1 MNELVMYNNDLNTIV
16 LPESFSDT
24 ELKIF
29 FAICSRLRD
38 HGSEEVTF
46 SYAYLKEITKE
57 KRHFSKSQYSDIIQ
71 AIYHKLIGMRFVYN
85 NSQVEGEINL
95 FQGYE
100 KSLTDNSFTISV
112 SPKFQYIFNELTTK
126 GSFTAWN
133 LSEFCDIPGVYAKQ
147 LYRLLKQWKYVGT
160 ATFAIEDLRQY
171 MGTPKSYETKYF
183 TRNILVPAVNRL
195 INNTKEFVSLRFEYR
210 TWNKKIEKVKFIWYP
225 EKRIQ
230 KATPVKEVPK
240 QVENKSYDTHSILG
254 NLYVRDD
261 EENSSDYSD
270 DSDREWTLDD
280 FPF

>member
-1 MNELVMYNNDLNTIV
+1 MNELVMYNNDLNTII
-16 LPESFSDT
+16 LPESFTDT

-57 KRHFSKSQYSDIIQ
+57 KRHFSKAQYSEIIQ
-71 AIYHKLIGMRFVYN
+71 DIYHKLIGMRFAYSN
-85 NSQVEGEINL
+85 DEVEGEINL

-100 KSLTDNSFTISV
+100 KSLTNNSFTISV
-112 SPKFQYIFNELTTK
+112 SPKFQYIFNELATK

-133 LSEFCDIPGVYAKQ
+133 LSEFCDLPGVYAKQ

-160 ATFAIEDLRQY
+160 ATFQIDDLRQF

-183 TRNILVPAVNRL
+183 TRNILVPAINKL
-195 INNTKEFVSLRFEYR
+195 INNTKEFVSLRFQYLY
-210 TWNKKIEKVKFIWYP
+210 WDKKIDRVKFTWCP
-225 EKRIQ
+225 EKRVSKLKEPEAHPAR
-230 KATPVKEVPK
+230 KAEKV
-240 QVENKSYDTHSILG
+240 YDTHSILG
-254 NLYVRDD
+254 NLYIREEDDD
-261 EENSSDYSD
+261 ESGSST
-270 DSDREWTLDD
+270 DREWTLED